1 MRFWL
6 GKQHLY
12 PLARQGAG
20 IGPGQ
25 THFPFFISPFRM
37 QFPRFK
43 LGLYSTSVLA
53 LLGLASYS
61 VYQGT
66 PTRDQV
72 VLGVMMQGL
81 NQLHYQPEKID
92 DQFSQRVY
100 DLYIKRIDVNKQLLL
115 VPEVAQL
122 SQFKTK
128 IDDEIRGGSHEFLD
142 ATSQLLAKRMPEIQ
156 VLYRQLLAQPFDF
169 SVQESWET
177 DPTKATYAANAAEQR
192 EQWRKMLKY
201 QTLARLS
208 EMMDE
213 EAKKKDKPLAAN
225 KVGASPATT
234 TDKTRTPAEMEA
246 EARKRVLKYYDDVF
260 IDQLQ
265 TDANDRLAVFAE
277 AIANSYDPHTDYF
290 APIARENFDITM
302 SGRLEGTGAQL
313 QEDGGKLKVVDI
325 VAGSA
330 SSRQGELKVGDL
342 ILRVAQGA
350 AEPVSVEG
358 MRFDKAVK
366 LIRGPKGTEVR
377 LTVRKPDGATQ
388 VIPIIRD
395 VVVIEET
402 YAQSALIKQG
412 GRTYG
417 YLNLPGFYADFSG
430 KGGRSSAADVKAEL
444 AKLSKENVA
453 GVVLDLRYNGG
464 GSLRDAVDMGGLFVP
479 TGPMVQVKTSRGP
492 AQPVADTDPAVQY
505 AGPLVVLVNK
515 YSASASEI
523 LAAAMQDYQ
532 RAIILGS
539 TTYGKGTV
547 QQVFDLDNAVNA
559 QASGLKPLGSLKLTI
574 QKFYRVNGGS
584 TQFKGVTP
592 DITVPDALASFAKGE
607 QESEYPLPWDEIA
620 PAAFQPTNTLP
631 ALATL
636 KANSAARVAASPGF
650 KLITEAA
657 QRATARQKQTML
669 SLNLAAYRTQ
679 QVEAR
684 AINKQQTA
692 AQNALAVLD
701 VAALPADARPASDS
715 TAAKRLARFLKPLR
729 KDPALAEAVAVIGD
743 ELK

>member
-1 MRFWL
+1 
-6 GKQHLY
+6 
-12 PLARQGAG
+12 
-20 IGPGQ
+20 
-25 THFPFFISPFRM
+25 M

-61 VYQGT
+61 VYQA
-66 PTRDQV
+66 PPVRDQV
-72 VLGVMMQGL
+72 VLGVMLSGL
-81 NQLHYQPEKID
+81 TQAHYQPEKLD

-100 DLYIKRIDVNKQLLL
+100 DLYLKRIDVNKQLLL
-115 VPEVAQL
+115 APEVTQL
-122 SQFKTK
+122 SQFKTQ
-128 IDDEIRGGSHEFLD
+128 IDDELKGGTHEFLD
-142 ATSQLLAKRMPEIQ
+142 VTSALLAKRTLEIQ
-156 VLYRQLLAQPFDF
+156 KLYREILAKPFDF
-169 SVQESWET
+169 AVQESWET
-177 DPTKATYAANAAEQR
+177 DPTKATYAATPAEQR

-208 EMMDE
+208 EMMDD
-213 EAKKKDKPLAAN
+213 EAKKKDKPLAAA

-234 TDKTRTPAEMEA
+234 SDKVLSPVEMEA
-246 EARKRVLKYYDDVF
+246 EARKRVLKYYDDAF
-260 IDQLQ
+260 ADLLK
-265 TDANDRLAVFAE
+265 TDANDRLATFAN
-277 AIANSYDPHTDYF
+277 AIANSYDPHTDYL
-290 APIARENFDITM
+290 APIARDNFDIQM

-313 QEDGGKLKVVDI
+313 QEDEGKLKVTDI

-330 SSRQGELKVGDL
+330 SARQGELKVGDI

-377 LTVRKPDGATQ
+377 LTVRKPDGATV

-417 YLNLPGFYADFSG
+417 YLHLPGFYADFGG
-430 KGGRSSAADVKAEL
+430 KGGRSSADDVKKEL

-479 TGPMVQVKTSRGP
+479 SGPMVQVKTSRGA
-492 AQPVADTDPAVQY
+492 AQPVADTDPTVQY
-505 AGPLVVLVNK
+505 TGPLVVLVNK

-523 LAAAMQDYQ
+523 LAAAMQDYH
-532 RAIILGS
+532 RAIVMGS

-559 QASGLKPLGSLKLTI
+559 QAAALKPLGSLKLTI
-574 QKFYRVNGGS
+574 QKFYRVSGGS

-592 DITVPDALASFAKGE
+592 DITLPDALTSYAKGE

-620 PAAFQPTNTLP
+620 PAKYTPANTLP
-631 ALATL
+631 ASLDKL

-650 KLITEAA
+650 KLITDAT
-657 QRATARQKQTML
+657 QRATERRKDTNL
-669 SLNLAAYRTQ
+669 SLNLAAYRAQ
-679 QVEAR
+679 QVQAR
-684 AINKQQTA
+684 ALNKQQTA

-701 VAALPADARPASDS
+701 VAALAADAKPASDS
-715 TAAKRLARFLKPLR
+715 TAARRVARFLKPLR

-743 ELK
+743 ELP

>member
-1 MRFWL
+1 
-6 GKQHLY
+6 
-12 PLARQGAG
+12 
-20 IGPGQ
+20 
-25 THFPFFISPFRM
+25 M

-66 PTRDQV
+66 PPRDQV
-72 VLGVMMQGL
+72 VLGVMLSGL
-81 NQLHYQPEKID
+81 TQAHYQPEKLD

-100 DLYIKRIDVNKQLLL
+100 DLYLKRIDVNKQLLL
-115 VPEVAQL
+115 APEVAQL
-122 SQFKTK
+122 SQFKTQ
-128 IDDEIRGGSHEFLD
+128 IDDELKGGTHEFLD
-142 ATSQLLAKRMPEIQ
+142 VTSTLLAKRTLEIQ
-156 VLYRQLLAQPFDF
+156 TLYRQILAKPFDF
-169 SVQESWET
+169 AVQESWET
-177 DPTKATYAANAAEQR
+177 DPTKASYAANTAEQR

-208 EMMDE
+208 EMMDD
-213 EAKKKDKPLAAN
+213 EAKKKDKPLAAT
-225 KVGASPATT
+225 KVGASPANTS
-234 TDKTRTPAEMEA
+234 DKVRTPAEMEA
-246 EARKRVLKYYDDVF
+246 DARKQVLKYYDDYF
-260 IDQLQ
+260 ADLIQ
-265 TDANDRLAVFAE
+265 TDANDRLAAFAN
-277 AIANSYDPHTDYF
+277 AIANTYDPHTDYL
-290 APIARENFDITM
+290 APIARDNFDIAM

-313 QEDGGKLKVVDI
+313 QEDEGKLKVTDI

-330 SSRQGELKVGDL
+330 SARQGELKVGDI

-358 MRFDKAVK
+358 MKFEKAVK

-377 LTVRKPDGATQ
+377 LTVRKPDGATV

-395 VVVIEET
+395 VVIIEDT

-417 YLNLPGFYADFSG
+417 YLHLPGFYADFGG
-430 KGGRSSAADVKAEL
+430 KGGRSSAEDVKNEL

-479 TGPMVQVKTSRGP
+479 TGPMVQVKTSRGA

-505 AGPLVVLVNK
+505 TGPLVVLVNK

-523 LAAAMQDYQ
+523 LAAAMQDYH
-532 RAIILGS
+532 RAIVMGS

-559 QASGLKPLGSLKLTI
+559 QAAALKPLGSLKLTI
-574 QKFYRVNGGS
+574 QKFYRISGGS

-592 DITVPDALASFAKGE
+592 DITLPDALTSYAKGE

-620 PAAFQPTNTLP
+620 PAKYQPANTLP
-631 ALATL
+631 ASLDKL

-650 KLITEAA
+650 KLITDAT
-657 QRATARQKQTML
+657 QRATERRKDTNL
-669 SLNLAAYRTQ
+669 SLNLAAYRAQ
-679 QVEAR
+679 QVQAR
-684 AINKQQTA
+684 ALNKQQTA
-692 AQNALAVLD
+692 AQNALASLD
-701 VAALPADARPASDS
+701 VSALAADAKPASDS
-715 TAAKRLARFLKPLR
+715 TAAKRLTRFLKPLR

-743 ELK
+743 ELQ

>member
-1 MRFWL
+1 
-6 GKQHLY
+6 
-12 PLARQGAG
+12 
-20 IGPGQ
+20 
-25 THFPFFISPFRM
+25 M

-61 VYQGT
+61 VYQA
-66 PTRDQV
+66 PPVRDQV
-72 VLGVMMQGL
+72 VLGVMLSGL
-81 NQLHYQPEKID
+81 TQAHYQPEKLD

-100 DLYIKRIDVNKQLLL
+100 DLYLKRIDVNKQLLL
-115 VPEVAQL
+115 APEVAQL
-122 SQFKTK
+122 SQFKTQ
-128 IDDEIRGGSHEFLD
+128 IDDELKGGTHEFLD
-142 ATSQLLAKRMPEIQ
+142 VTSALLAKRTLEIQ
-156 VLYRQLLAQPFDF
+156 KLYREILAKPFDF
-169 SVQESWET
+169 AVQESWET
-177 DPTKATYAANAAEQR
+177 DPTKATYAATPAEQR

-208 EMMDE
+208 EMMDD
-213 EAKKKDKPLAAN
+213 EAKKKDKPLAAA

-234 TDKTRTPAEMEA
+234 SDKVLSPVEMEA
-246 EARKRVLKYYDDVF
+246 EARKRVLKYYDDAF
-260 IDQLQ
+260 ADLLK
-265 TDANDRLAVFAE
+265 TDANDRLATFAN
-277 AIANSYDPHTDYF
+277 AIANSYDPHTDYL
-290 APIARENFDITM
+290 APIARDNFDIQM

-313 QEDGGKLKVVDI
+313 QEDEGKLKVTDI

-330 SSRQGELKVGDL
+330 SARQGELKVGDI

-377 LTVRKPDGATQ
+377 LTVRKPDGATV

-417 YLNLPGFYADFSG
+417 YLHLPGFYADFGG
-430 KGGRSSAADVKAEL
+430 KGGRSSADDVKKEL

-479 TGPMVQVKTSRGP
+479 SGPMVQVKTSRGA
-492 AQPVADTDPAVQY
+492 AQPVADTDPTVQY
-505 AGPLVVLVNK
+505 TGPLVVLVNK

-523 LAAAMQDYQ
+523 LAAAMQDYH
-532 RAIILGS
+532 RAIVMGS

-559 QASGLKPLGSLKLTI
+559 QAAALKPLGSLKLTI
-574 QKFYRVNGGS
+574 QKFYRVSGGS

-592 DITVPDALASFAKGE
+592 DITLPDALTSYAKGE

-620 PAAFQPTNTLP
+620 PAKYTPANTLP
-631 ALATL
+631 ASLDKL

-650 KLITEAA
+650 KLITDAT
-657 QRATARQKQTML
+657 QRATERRKDTNL
-669 SLNLAAYRTQ
+669 SLNLAAYRAQ
-679 QVEAR
+679 QVQAR
-684 AINKQQTA
+684 ALNKQQTA

-701 VAALPADARPASDS
+701 VAALAADAKPASDS
-715 TAAKRLARFLKPLR
+715 TAARRVARFLKPLR

-743 ELK
+743 ELP